1 MIPRPVTT
9 DVQTESLLAP
19 AIVLQAMA
27 DPLRLRV
34 IELLLTQEL
43 CVCDLCD
50 RLQVKQPKLSFHLR
64 QLREAGL
71 IQARPQGRWTYYS
84 LCPHRFAALQVWL
97 QRFSQAQPAIA
108 STCQE

>member
-1 MIPRPVTT
+1 MTLSSAAI
-9 DVQTESLLAP
+9 DAP
-19 AIVLQAMA
+19 ITFDSAIVLQALA

-34 IELLLTQEL
+34 IELLRMQEL

-64 QLREAGL
+64 QLRAAGL

-84 LCPHRFAALQVWL
+84 LCPASFAELQNWL
-97 QRFSQAQPAIA
+97 QPFSQAQPRQAVD
-108 STCQE
+108 C

>member
-1 MIPRPVTT
+1 
-9 DVQTESLLAP
+9 
-19 AIVLQAMA
+19 MA
-27 DPLRLRV
+27 DPLRLQV
-34 IELLLTQEL
+34 LILLSEQEL

-50 RLQVKQPKLSFHLR
+50 RLLVKQPKLSFHLR

-84 LCPHRFAALQVWL
+84 LCPSRFASLQVWL

-108 STCQE
+108 ATCQE

>member
-1 MIPRPVTT
+1 MTQPSPTT
-9 DVQTESLLAP
+9 NCQSPLTLDP
-19 AIVLQAMA
+19 AIALQAMA
-27 DPLRLRV
+27 DPLRLQV
-34 IELLLTQEL
+34 LNLLSKQEL

-84 LCPHRFAALQVWL
+84 QIGRAHV
-97 QRFSQAQPAIA
+97 
-108 STCQE
+108 

>member
-1 MIPRPVTT
+1 MQPPV
-9 DVQTESLLAP
+9 LAEASTSPILDP
-19 AIVLQAMA
+19 AIALQALA
-27 DPLRLRV
+27 DPLRLQV
-34 IELLLTQEL
+34 LTLLSEQEL

-84 LCPHRFAALQVWL
+84 LCPSRFAALQAWL

-108 STCQE
+108 ARCQE